1 MKDVF
6 KEIVTRRLK
15 EAPDSTA
22 KTELIEE
29 LTENLNCRYEDMLQA
44 GTEPE
49 EAKNRAVDALGDTDE
64 LVEYLKGLEP
74 DQPLPELVLDTD
86 KPDGGQIDEILRN
99 VEAILRGALKK
110 AKGTLQEAKDKVRDG
125 VKGEMEIHVHVD
137 TGSET
142 ETDMQEIEEAMNRKE
157 EELDAA
163 REALEEL
170 ENARDALENVSDRA
184 IVEQALAD
192 IEVKIGAKAAEISAL
207 EDEFAAL
214 EDEYAA
220 LEDEDELDD
229 DELDELDDDEL
240 DDDDLDSELHSWYRY
255 NPESRDDDL
264 DDDDLDDDGSSW
276 KITYQKNGRN
286 VEFTSEDL
294 KASVK
299 DVMAEIKD
307 AVRGAADLTKDVYE
321 SAKDAAGQV
330 YEDMAAACTPDTA
343 VKADEPIDG
352 AELCAIDV
360 QSYRGDI
367 LVRMSQPE
375 DGDVLVGGDIEGFD
389 VFRSK
394 DGVLTIRP
402 IRTET
407 SAFFSGRG
415 MFSGGSSAD
424 VVLDLPC
431 RQWKNLKLSSTY
443 GDIRLEGESA
453 DRVSITNVSGDIR
466 VKLSTCAALTCRST
480 NGDIS
485 WTGDASDLR
494 LESVSGDVSFRGN
507 ADSAVAKTTSG
518 DLTLEGAVCAAVAK
532 SISGDVI
539 LRSSVLPDR
548 LETSTTS
555 GDMKVNIPDDGGFT
569 AQFRTISGGFTSD
582 FFTGKMG
589 GRNCVF
595 NYQGGGKRVYTFASV
610 SGDVKIEK
618 YKKG

>member
-6 KEIVTRRLK
+6 KEIVTRRLSG
-15 EAPDSTA
+15 APDSTA

-29 LTENLNCRYEDMLQA
+29 LTENLNCRYEDMVQA

-49 EAKNRAVDALGDTDE
+49 EAKNLAVDALGDTNE

-74 DQPLPELVLDTD
+74 DQSLPELVLDAD
-86 KPDGGQIDEILRN
+86 KPDGGQIDEIIRN

-125 VKGEMEIHVHVD
+125 VKGGTEVHVHVSSD
-137 TGSET
+137 SET
-142 ETDMQEIEEAMNRKE
+142 ETAMQEIEEAMNRKA

-170 ENARDALENVSDRA
+170 ENARDALEDVSDRA

-207 EDEFAAL
+207 EDEYAAL

-220 LEDEDELDD
+220 LEDEYAALEDDLDD
-229 DELDELDDDEL
+229 DDDDDDDDEL
-240 DDDDLDSELHSWYRY
+240 DDLDDELTDLDAELA
-255 NPESRDDDL
+255 DL
-264 DDDDLDDDGSSW
+264 DDELADLDDENGW
-276 KITYQKNGRN
+276 KFTYHHKGGRS
-286 VEFTSEDL
+286 VEITSEEL

-307 AVRGAADLTKDVYE
+307 AVCGAADLTKDVYE
-321 SAKDAAGQV
+321 SAKNAAEQA
-330 YEDMAAACTPDTA
+330 YKDMADACTPDTM

-360 QSYRGDI
+360 QSYNGNI
-367 LVRMSQPE
+367 TVRMSQPE
-375 DGDVLVGGDIEGFD
+375 DGDVLVGGDIGSFD

-407 SAFFSGRG
+407 FAFFSGRG
-415 MFSGGSSAD
+415 MSGGGSAEA

-443 GDIRLEGESA
+443 GDIHLEGESA
-453 DRVSITNVSGDIR
+453 DRVSITNVCGDISG
-466 VKLSTCAALTCRST
+466 KLSTCAALMCRST

-485 WTGDASDLR
+485 WAGDASDLR
-494 LESVSGDVSFRGN
+494 LESVSGDVTFRGN
-507 ADSAVAKTTSG
+507 ADSVAAKTTSG
-518 DLTLEGAVCAAVAK
+518 DLTLEGAVCAATAK
-532 SISGDVI
+532 SIAGDVI
-539 LRSSVLPDR
+539 LRSNVLPDR
-548 LETSTTS
+548 LEAATTS
-555 GDMKVNIPDDGGFT
+555 GDMEVSIPDAGGFT
-569 AQFRTISGGFTSD
+569 AQFRTISGRFTSD

-610 SGDVKIEK
+610 SGDVTLEK
-618 YKKG
+618 NKRG